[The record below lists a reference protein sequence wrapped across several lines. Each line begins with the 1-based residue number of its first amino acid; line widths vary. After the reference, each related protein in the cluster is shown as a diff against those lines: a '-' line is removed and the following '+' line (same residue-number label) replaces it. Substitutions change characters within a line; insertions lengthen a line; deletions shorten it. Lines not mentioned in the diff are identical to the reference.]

1 MNKAKK
7 ILKIG
12 GLLFVLPAI
21 MAGVCLMAIRPLDA
35 KSGEVGFTA
44 VSILGHVWM
53 PWEQIPSGKV
63 VTVDNDLYQ
72 IHTNDPVDEEAVR
85 EAAVATTEKIAE
97 ERYSVQIAELE
108 KQLDEVNAELETAN
122 AALEQRAAEQA
133 AAERRATQQK
143 AAASRAGIQ
152 AAQQAAVSSGSAAA
166 GNGQAST
173 FSDATGPAEPPAVD
187 TGALI
192 SNGHAYASSKN
203 MGINSS
209 LTIGNA
215 GYFNPVDITIR
226 SQDSAQS
233 DIYYCIDQIAGMM
246 GAVEQ
251 DHPPVYNIVQDGNK
265 IYVLYG

>member
-1 MNKAKK
+1 M
-7 ILKIG
+7 
-12 GLLFVLPAI
+12 
-21 MAGVCLMAIRPLDA
+21 
-35 KSGEVGFTA
+35 
-44 VSILGHVWM
+44 
-53 PWEQIPSGKV
+53 
-63 VTVDNDLYQ
+63 TVDNDLYQ

-133 AAERRATQQK
+133 AAERRAAQQK

>member
-133 AAERRATQQK
+133 AAERRAAQQK

-152 AAQQAAVSSGSAAA
+152 AAQQAVVRPQGMDKHLHF
-166 GNGQAST
+166 QM
-173 FSDATGPAEPPAVD
+173 PPGLPSHPQW
-187 TGALI
+187 T
-192 SNGHAYASSKN
+192 
-203 MGINSS
+203 
-209 LTIGNA
+209 
-215 GYFNPVDITIR
+215 PVR
-226 SQDSAQS
+226 
-233 DIYYCIDQIAGMM
+233 
-246 GAVEQ
+246 
-251 DHPPVYNIVQDGNK
+251 
-265 IYVLYG
+265 

>member
-21 MAGVCLMAIRPLDA
+21 MAGICLMSIRPLDA

-85 EAAVATTEKIAE
+85 EAAVAATEKIAE

-133 AAERRATQQK
+133 AAERRAAQQK
-143 AAASRAGIQ
+143 AAASRAGTQ
-152 AAQQAAVSSGSAAA
+152 AAQQAAASSGGAAA
-166 GNGQAST
+166 GNGQASAP
-173 FSDATGPAEPPAVD
+173 FNATGSADPPAVD
-187 TGALI
+187 IGTLI
-192 SNGHAYASSKN
+192 ANGHTYASGKN
-203 MGINSS
+203 MGVNSS

-215 GYFNPVDITIR
+215 GYFNPVDITVR

-246 GAVEQ
+246 GTVEQ
-251 DHPPVYNIVQDGNK
+251 DHPPVYNIVQDGSK

>member
-21 MAGVCLMAIRPLDA
+21 MAGVCLMAIKPLDA

-133 AAERRATQQK
+133 AAERERH
-143 AAASRAGIQ
+143 SRKPQLA
-152 AAQQAAVSSGSAAA
+152 
-166 GNGQAST
+166 
-173 FSDATGPAEPPAVD
+173 GPAFKPLNRQRYPAVVRPQGMD
-187 TGALI
+187 KHLHFQMPPGLPSHPQWT
-192 SNGHAYASSKN
+192 
-203 MGINSS
+203 
-209 LTIGNA
+209 
-215 GYFNPVDITIR
+215 PVR
-226 SQDSAQS
+226 
-233 DIYYCIDQIAGMM
+233 
-246 GAVEQ
+246 
-251 DHPPVYNIVQDGNK
+251 
-265 IYVLYG
+265 